1 MAYVLLLLTLPTRP
15 NAIRLRIWRHL
26 KAEGAASLRDGA
38 YLLPAAQVARFDA
51 LAVEVRAHGGSA
63 TVLATAP
70 RDATQADELGALFD
84 RRAAYALWRDEAAAL
99 RRDAPRQAE
108 TEARRRLRALVD
120 ALDAL
125 RAIDFFPGTAAEQA
139 REAMDA
145 LRAEVEQR
153 FATGEPRTRRSRAL
167 PRLDA
172 RDFQGKRWA
181 TRAHPWVDR
190 LASAWLIRRFIDREA
205 RFLWLDDI
213 HRLPRG
219 AIGFDFDGAR
229 FTHIGARV
237 TFEVLAASFGLDADP
252 AVQRLAALVRFLDAG
267 GIPVAEAAG
276 VRTVLEGLRAL
287 HAADDDRLLDAAGAV
302 FDALYARGEGT

>member
-1 MAYVLLLLTLPTRP
+1 MYALLLLTLPTRP
-15 NAIRLRIWRHL
+15 NAVRLRIWRTL
-26 KAEGAASLRDGA
+26 KAQGAASLRDGT
-38 YLLPAAQVARFDA
+38 YLLPAAEAPRFDA
-51 LAVEVRAHGGSA
+51 LAAEVRAHGGTA

-70 RDATQADELGALFD
+70 RNAAQAEELAALFD

-99 RRDAPRQAE
+99 RREAPRLAE
-108 TEARRRLRALVD
+108 TEARRRLRAVAE
-120 ALDAL
+120 ALEAL
-125 RAIDFFPGTAAEQA
+125 RAIDFFPGTSAEQA

-145 LRAEVEQR
+145 LRTEVEKR
-153 FATGEPRTRRSRAL
+153 FAAGEPRTRRSRAL
-167 PRLDA
+167 PQLDVGA
-172 RDFQGKRWA
+172 FQGKRWA
-181 TRAHPWVDR
+181 TRARPWVDR

-205 RFLWLDDI
+205 RFAWLADI

-252 AVQRLAALVRFLDAG
+252 ALQRLGALVRFIDAG

-276 VRTVLEGLRAL
+276 VQQVLAGLRSV
-287 HAADDDRLLDAAGAV
+287 HEHDDDRLLDAACGV
-302 FDALYARGEGT
+302 FDALYAQGAAA